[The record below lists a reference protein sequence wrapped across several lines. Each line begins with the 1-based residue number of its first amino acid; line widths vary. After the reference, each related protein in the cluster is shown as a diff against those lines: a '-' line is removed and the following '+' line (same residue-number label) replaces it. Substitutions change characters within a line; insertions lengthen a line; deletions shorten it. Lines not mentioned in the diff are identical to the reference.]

1 MLALII
7 LLSGIPSFVHSAG
20 DSLTVQMYNN
30 SSQAYT
36 NTIQLRIKLINNGT
50 TSINLNTV
58 KVRYYYTVNGYMNQ
72 TFNCN
77 YYSSGN
83 TSDVSGTFKPLNTV
97 SPTADCY
104 LEVGFLSSAGSLS
117 LGQSRELYIM
127 INKNNW
133 ENYTQ
138 TDDYSFNPQSN
149 YIDWNKS
156 TAYINN
162 SLVWGA
168 EPLLT
173 TVLPDQSMKLQMYN
187 VTSDSKFVSFKINM
201 INDGASSINLK
212 DVIINYYY
220 TIDSDSPQ
228 SYSCYYYE
236 NGNTSDV
243 NINFTKVNPPLSNVD
258 YIAHINF
265 TNNADKLIR
274 GEQRELYCAIN
285 KSNWSEYNNTNDY
298 SSNNSLDFIDW
309 DKITCSINNQQC
321 WGVDPINASS
331 PTSTPTLAPT
341 PTKAAT
347 STPSP
352 TPTSTPVIINAIWHK
367 ALTSSNKFAV
377 GDNIP
382 ASIKI
387 KINRPISSPVLNI
400 DMSLKKN
407 NTEQNSGFNI
417 KTLGKNSI
425 DKQYFKVYKNEIPI
439 NPYNISIAVLTF
451 GSDIKKLQLSINS
464 NFAANDVIKIN
475 YRVKLTASNSVYK
488 YGLRKYIIDKGYSN
502 NEVYADFELIQWIE
516 NGSTV
521 SIPYNK
527 NTCNTLERPNFLMGI
542 KPEDNLILF

>member
-1 MLALII
+1 
-7 LLSGIPSFVHSAG
+7 
-20 DSLTVQMYNN
+20 
-30 SSQAYT
+30 
-36 NTIQLRIKLINNGT
+36 
-50 TSINLNTV
+50 
-58 KVRYYYTVNGYMNQ
+58 
-72 TFNCN
+72 
-77 YYSSGN
+77 
-83 TSDVSGTFKPLNTV
+83 
-97 SPTADCY
+97 

-117 LGQSRELYIM
+117 SGQSRELYIM

-149 YIDWNKS
+149 YIDWDKS

-162 SLVWGA
+162 SLVWGT
-168 EPLLT
+168 EPLLA

-187 VTSDSKFVSFKINM
+187 ITSNSKFISFKINM
-201 INDGASSINLK
+201 MNDGASPISLK

-228 SYSCYYYE
+228 SYSCYYYQ

-265 TNNADKLIR
+265 TNSADKLIR

-298 SSNNSLDFIDW
+298 SSNNSSDFIDW
-309 DKITCSINNQQC
+309 DKITCSIKNQQC

-331 PTSTPTLAPT
+331 PASTPTLAPT

-347 STPSP
+347 PTPSP
-352 TPTSTPVIINAIWHK
+352 TPTSTPVIANAIWHK

-407 NTEQNSGFNI
+407 NTEQSSGFNI

-425 DKQYFKVYKNEIPI
+425 DKQYFKVYKNEIPV
-439 NPYNISIAVLTF
+439 NPYNISIAVLTL

-475 YRVKLTASNSVYK
+475 YRVKLAASNSVYK
-488 YGLRKYIIDKGYSN
+488 YGLKKYIIDKGYSN
-502 NEVYADFELIQWIE
+502 NEIYADFELIQWIE

-521 SIPYNK
+521 STPYNK